1 MLGDSADKH
10 AEEMAAAHL
19 KIDQVH
25 GRLSACEAHGNTLGE
40 LKKAHSNL
48 ANDKKALD
56 SHHATLKERVDFLE
70 SALGDNADKHDK
82 ASAKVDQIHNRLC
95 GVEKFGASI
104 SDLQKSHTA
113 LSNSHEDHKSK
124 HASTQERLN
133 FLEQT
138 IGDSAD
144 KHAQEL
150 EKLKAAHDKHE
161 KAAGQHAKDMQE
173 MKAAHAHHAT
183 IE

>member
-70 SALGDNADKHDK
+70 SALGDNVDKHDK
-82 ASAKVDQIHNRLC
+82 ASAKVDQLHNRLC
-95 GVEKFGASI
+95 GVEKYGASI
-104 SDLQKSHTA
+104 TDLQKNHAQLLNNTA
-113 LSNSHEDHKSK
+113 H
-124 HASTQERLN
+124 HASLQERMDYV
-133 FLEQT
+133 EKT
-138 IGDSAD
+138 IGDSA
-144 KHAQEL
+144 
-150 EKLKAAHDKHE
+150 
-161 KAAGQHAKDMQE
+161 
-173 MKAAHAHHAT
+173 
-183 IE
+183 